1 MSKKH
6 SYSFKVMSEYFYY
19 IALLDML
26 AGIPFLQLENSLLY
40 YQDKEQYE
48 ACDGIQRALKEA
60 EFYTL
65 SELERRVVEFE
76 VENKKLI
83 NGAFREFE
91 DSL

>member
-60 EFYTL
+60 ELYTL
-65 SELERRVVEFE
+65 SELERRIVEFE